1 MQLLIFLIIL
11 SFLIFIHE
19 MGHFIMAKRA
29 GVKVDEFGFG
39 YPPKIGKFYTDKH
52 GTEYTL
58 NWLPFGGFV
67 KLHGEEGQVDTEISQ
82 AFYSKS
88 KKKRLGIIVAGA
100 VMNFLFGVVAF
111 GAIYTKTGIPTNFD
125 YVKIDQVDIGSPAE
139 SSGLKTGNKVVA
151 IINDSQE
158 QKISSIEEFKTH
170 LEPNIG
176 KEVTLI
182 IEDGMEK
189 KDVSVYVRN
198 SEEIPEGKGAIGV
211 TISDMDY
218 IYYPMWQMPFR
229 GIWLGLQ
236 TAVSFGIFLIVMLG
250 NIFKDLF
257 LSGTVPADIAGPVGI
272 GHQVVKQS
280 LLTNDL
286 FSVQNFSFAA
296 IISIN
301 LAIMNMLPIPALD
314 GGRAIFLFIE
324 KIVGRKKLE
333 KIENK
338 ANSVG
343 FILLLGLI
351 ILISIRD
358 VKTIFID
365 NGIAEW
371 FNQLVK

>member
-11 SFLIFIHE
+11 SFLIYIHE
-19 MGHFIMAKRA
+19 LGHFLMAKRA

-39 YPPKIGKFYTDKH
+39 YPPKIFKFFTDKH
-52 GTEYTL
+52 GTDYTL

-67 KLHGEEGQVDTEISQ
+67 RLHGEDGQVDTQESQ

-100 VMNFLFGVVAF
+100 VMNFLFGIVAF

-125 YVKIDQVDIGSPAE
+125 YVLIDAVDQDSPAE
-139 SSGLKTGNKVVA
+139 SAGLKTGDKVIA
-151 IINDSQE
+151 IINDSKE
-158 QKISSIEEFKTH
+158 LKISNIEEFKS
-170 LEPNIG
+170 LLSPNTG
-176 KEVTLI
+176 KEAVLV
-182 IEDGMEK
+182 IETDSEK
-189 KDVSVYVRN
+189 KDLPVYVRKD
-198 SEEIPEGKGAIGV
+198 EEIPDGKGAIGV

-218 IYYPMWQMPFR
+218 IFYPTWQMPFR
-229 GIWLGLQ
+229 GIWLGIQ
-236 TAVSFGIFLIVMLG
+236 TAVSFGIFILVMLG
-250 NIFKDLF
+250 NMIKDLL
-257 LSGTVPADIAGPVGI
+257 LSGTVPPDIAGPVGI

-286 FSVQNFSFAA
+286 ISVQNFSFAA

-314 GGRAIFLFIE
+314 GGRALFLFIE

-351 ILISIRD
+351 ILFSIRD
-358 VKTIFID
+358 LKRIFTDSSVIK
-365 NGIAEW
+365 W
-371 FNQLVK
+371 FNQLF